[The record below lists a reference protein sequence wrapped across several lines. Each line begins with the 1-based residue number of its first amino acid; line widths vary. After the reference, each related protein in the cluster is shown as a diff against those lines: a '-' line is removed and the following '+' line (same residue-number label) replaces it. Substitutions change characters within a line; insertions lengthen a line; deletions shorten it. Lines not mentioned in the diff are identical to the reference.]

1 MMLDASGSMSLYSSF
16 FIRFIRG
23 LVENLAQAE
32 AFVIHTRLVH
42 VSAVLR
48 ERDLEK
54 AVDRMNL
61 LSAGWGGGTRL
72 GENLRRFNDNY
83 ARQVLSGR
91 SVVMI
96 LSDGYDTGPPELLA
110 EEMARLRRRARRIIW
125 LNPMIGWRGYEPVAQ
140 GMAAALPYVDLF
152 APAHTLDSLAAL
164 EPHLAR
170 L

>member
-1 MMLDASGSMSLYSSF
+1 MH
-16 FIRFIRG
+16 I
-23 LVENLAQAE
+23 
-32 AFVIHTRLVH
+32 
-42 VSAVLR
+42 SAVLR

-54 AVDRMNL
+54 AVDRMNI

-72 GENLRRFNDNY
+72 GESLRSFNDNH
-83 ARQVLSGR
+83 AKQLLHGR
-91 SVVMI
+91 AVVMI
-96 LSDGYDTGPPELLA
+96 LSDGYDTGSPEVLA
-110 EEMARLRRRARRIIW
+110 AEMARLKRRARRIIW

-140 GMAAALPYVDLF
+140 GMAAALPHIDLF